1 MKKIWLVLSTITS
14 EIALLIIINV
24 RRYMY
29 DTQCM
34 YYIQLLVSRV
44 TNIMLIAYFNDM
56 TRSNKN
62 RNVHVLNVGLKI
74 ENLGCWFTQYN
85 LQLCYSQEREI
96 VFENEAGKGRGWG
109 LERGLHQIL
118 YIQNMKPWSAGG
130 DYRILH
136 HFLNLALS
144 VFPQF

>member
-109 LERGLHQIL
+109 FGERATPNLIYSKYEAMIGR
-118 YIQNMKPWSAGG
+118 G

-136 HFLNLALS
+136 HFLNLDLS

>member
-1 MKKIWLVLSTITS
+1 MHVFVRGTEGSIDDWKRKHRMVSSVKQGTWSNFLLEKKYDEYSVLLLVS

-29 DTQCM
+29 DIQCM
-34 YYIQLLVSRV
+34 YYFQLLVSRV

-74 ENLGCWFTQYN
+74 ENLGC
-85 LQLCYSQEREI
+85 
-96 VFENEAGKGRGWG
+96 
-109 LERGLHQIL
+109 
-118 YIQNMKPWSAGG
+118 
-130 DYRILH
+130 
-136 HFLNLALS
+136 
-144 VFPQF
+144 